1 MVPLF
6 ITLSLKW
13 FDISEIAPGLV
24 VETSDCRGAEANP
37 PRPPRSPP
45 RPPPLYP
52 PLPGPLL
59 SSKSPPPDF
68 HIAL

>member
-45 RPPPLYP
+45 RPPRSPPRP
-52 PLPGPLL
+52 PL
-59 SSKSPPPDF
+59 SPPLSLP
-68 HIAL
+68 